1 MINNIQRNRKEL
13 GSDRINNELI
23 RDGLYVLIASLLFDE
38 QSGGDIRSFNNRLE
52 SFFGPTVRIAERSIV
67 SRPLPVSKR

>member
-1 MINNIQRNRKEL
+1 MINKIQRNREES
-13 GSDRINNELI
+13 GSDRTHNELI

-38 QSGGDIRSFNNRLE
+38 QSGGDIRPFNNRYK

-67 SRPLPVSKR
+67 TRPLPVNES